1 MRLSLLLAA
10 AMFLAAPAIA
20 QQSNAPL
27 NLEQQAALRGSILS
41 ATQAADFKRSKQI
54 LEVYRTLRAAGV
66 TLTSA
71 EAFDMGECARARG
84 LSGEAADAF
93 ALLKSDDL
101 EYRENGAFIEHV
113 QRNAALDRD
122 GGVEKSADLARRRN
136 DDYFSI
142 SVAEAFAGQG
152 EFDRAVPFYET
163 ALSHNLPGKNDVD
176 ARAAEASRLYQRSIE
191 FYQLEFKERPC
202 GWSGSAPLRF
212 CPDEL
217 ATAQLNY
224 GISLFKLKRVDE
236 ARATWSAITGS
247 PCVEIL
253 AKAWIDIADRS
264 AN

>member
-101 EYRENGAFIEHV
+101 EYRENGALLWTPAPV
-113 QRNAALDRD
+113 QDVSQKN
-122 GGVEKSADLARRRN
+122 LARSRGAA
-136 DDYFSI
+136 I
-142 SVAEAFAGQG
+142 CPASVA
-152 EFDRAVPFYET
+152 
-163 ALSHNLPGKNDVD
+163 
-176 ARAAEASRLYQRSIE
+176 ASRSPRARMGVRRSGPN
-191 FYQLEFKERPC
+191 QNRVLCARR
-202 GWSGSAPLRF
+202 APLVFLTSSHR
-212 CPDEL
+212 PL
-217 ATAQLNY
+217 RHTL
-224 GISLFKLKRVDE
+224 L
-236 ARATWSAITGS
+236 
-247 PCVEIL
+247 
-253 AKAWIDIADRS
+253 
-264 AN
+264 